1 MDFLIFLVFLV
12 RSGTDRVFDAVRIQV
27 AGMEITPGALVNLA
41 ILGLAVLMIVMRAG
55 PILARPGSA
64 FPFRIWLP
72 YLLVATLSVAWSPD
86 KPGAIRALL
95 VMLTY
100 ASFFAIPF
108 FVRLPFRQTGQLLKA
123 IIYSSVVPVAVGI
136 LELAFFLNPSGRMQ
150 STFVHPN
157 GFAFYLMVV
166 LGLIFFLLSSSAVQF
181 TPGVRKLMIPYSG
194 VLVGLLV
201 MTQTR
206 AAWAGTFLIVATYAV
221 FIRRRY
227 LAVVLLLPLLIFIP
241 AVGDRLANLEQGTAY
256 TGAMGSRADTLNS
269 YAWRTLLW
277 QSAIEDAADSPL
289 FGKGLAS
296 FAPNSLKF
304 FPVADTKKT
313 YHRGGLGAHSAYVQ
327 TFYETGVVGLFCYL
341 AIYIGVFFRILRY
354 FKADPRGSIMLA
366 STVLAYMMI
375 NFSDNILDYGS
386 INMYFWGFVAIVFA
400 KWGQRGI
407 YYSTFPSPAA
417 YPQGARGLR
426 LPVYGATAR

>member
-1 MDFLIFLVFLV
+1 MDLLTFFAFLV
-12 RSGTDRVFDAVRIQV
+12 RSSTDRVFDAVRIQI
-27 AGMEITPGALVNLA
+27 AGMEMTPGALLNLA
-41 ILGLAVLMIVMRAG
+41 ILGLAAMMIVMRAR
-55 PILARPGSA
+55 PILSRPGSA
-64 FPFRIWLP
+64 FPFRVWLP
-72 YLLVATLSVAWSPD
+72 YLLVAALSVVWSPD

-95 VMLTY
+95 VLTTY

-108 FVRLPFRQTGQLLKA
+108 FIRMPFRQTAQLLKA
-123 IIYSSVVPVAVGI
+123 IIYSSIVPVAVGV

-181 TPGVRKLMIPYSG
+181 TPTVRRLMIPYSG
-194 VLVGLLV
+194 LLVGLLI

-206 AAWAGTFLIVATYAV
+206 AAWAGTFVIITAYAI
-221 FIRRRY
+221 FIQRRY
-227 LAVVLLLPLLIFIP
+227 LIVVLFLPLLMFVP

-256 TGAMGSRADTLNS
+256 TGAMGSRADTMNS

-277 QSAIEDAADSPL
+277 QSAIEDAADAPL

-304 FPVADTKKT
+304 FPVADTKKS
-313 YHRGGLGAHSAYVQ
+313 YYRGGLGAHSAYVQ

-354 FKADPRGSIMLA
+354 FKTDPRGAIMLA
-366 STVLAYMMI
+366 STVLAYMMV

-386 INMYFWGFVAIVFA
+386 INMYFWGLVAIVLA
-400 KWGQRGI
+400 KWGQQRV
-407 YYSTFPSPAA
+407 YFYASHSPAA
-417 YPQGARGLR
+417 YAHGVGGLR
-426 LPVYGATAR
+426 PSLHGVPGR